1 MDCGGVSESLPLSPA
16 PDWSEPQDHQDQR
29 LAKYTKA
36 IPSNKKK
43 RTLLYAKSIKDNFP
57 EEESKED
64 PLVQA
69 VPGTEISEEAI
80 IIISGRC

>member
-1 MDCGGVSESLPLSPA
+1 VNYRLNGTAFNVIQQ
-16 PDWSEPQDHQDQR
+16 QDHQDQR

-43 RTLLYAKSIKDNFP
+43 RTLLYAKSIQQDNFP

-69 VPGTEISEEAI
+69 VPGTEISEEGI
-80 IIISGRC
+80 IIISGQ